1 MIFLKYHLLKS
12 FSPNKLLK
20 MKKISIIFAIMA
32 VLFTWTACE
41 KEEEKPVLNLD
52 EAVAPVIDDMPDL
65 ILLQDNAG
73 DSITF
78 NWSPAQYPLGKLP
91 DVVYSL
97 QMDIEGN
104 NFSDTTLVQLT
115 ETPSTSFTRT
125 VAQFN
130 QRLTSME
137 LAPGIPHVIEMRVL
151 ASVTTATDDD
161 NLISGVK
168 QFQVTIYEDVVIIDP
183 IYMLGD
189 GTAAGWDNT
198 QAIEMYPVFNE
209 DGGHNPAVYTL
220 IGTLGEGGSMVKFIS
235 VLGQWAPQWGS
246 DGTGTAE
253 EGNLSYR
260 PTEDEPDPDPI
271 DISELEVG
279 DYRITADTTNL
290 TYTITKATEEL
301 YLLGSGTEAGW
312 DNNAALPMTK
322 DAPGMFSIVTTLTA
336 GDEMYIKFI
345 EVPGQWA
352 PQYGTWDEE
361 PNWEEGNLAFRP
373 TESEPDPANIPA
385 PPNTGTYL
393 IEVNLSNLTY
403 KVTAQ

>member
-1 MIFLKYHLLKS
+1 
-12 FSPNKLLK
+12 
-20 MKKISIIFAIMA
+20 MA
-32 VLFTWTACE
+32 VVIAWTACE
-41 KEEEKPVLNLD
+41 KEEKVTLDLDNATAPVL
-52 EAVAPVIDDMPDL
+52 ASMSDMV
-65 ILLQDNAG
+65 LLQDDAE
-73 DSITF
+73 DEITF
-78 NWSPAQYPLGKLP
+78 QWSASQYSLENLP
-91 DVVYSL
+91 DVSYSL
-97 QMDIEGN
+97 QLDLEGN
-104 NFSDTTLVQLT
+104 DFAERVQLVETT
-115 ETPSTSFTRT
+115 ETSFVRT

-130 QRLTSME
+130 QRLTAME
-137 LAPGIPHVIEMRVL
+137 IEPGVPTVLELRVV
-151 ASVTTATDDD
+151 ASITAATDTD
-161 NLISGVK
+161 NLISNVMK
-168 QFQVTIYEDVVIIDP
+168 FQVTIYEDFVIIDP

-189 GTAAGWDNT
+189 GTAAGWDNSL
-198 QAIEMYPVFNE
+198 AIEMYPVYNE
-209 DGGHNPAVYTL
+209 DGSHNPAVYTL
-220 IGTLGEGGSMVKFIS
+220 IATLGEGGSMVKFIS

-260 PTEDEPDPDPI
+260 PTEAEPDPDPI
-271 DISELEVG
+271 NISELEPG
-279 DYRITADTTNL
+279 DYRVTADTTNL

-301 YLLGSGTEAGW
+301 FLLGSGTEAGW

-322 DAPGMFSIVTTLTA
+322 DAPGMFSIVTTLTG
-336 GDEMYIKFI
+336 GDDMYFKFI

-403 KVTAQ
+403 KLTAQ